1 LDDRIEL
8 VGNQRNLRRQSK
20 SIRVI
25 AVPSRRRK
33 ERRKRR
39 EPSSKGKKDP
49 VSIEKVSCYDMK
61 RLEG

>member
-1 LDDRIEL
+1 
-8 VGNQRNLRRQSK
+8 VGSQRNLRRQSK

-33 ERRKRR
+33 ERRKRK

-49 VSIEKVSCYDMK
+49 VSIEKSFM
-61 RLEG
+61 L